1 MIKLAFG
8 LVLSLVFALA
18 MQAQDKGVAWATYS
32 MHGLVQSVRTETS
45 DVVQKDG
52 KNIEG
57 PRIVSM
63 TIEFNEDGGRPEL
76 AMYDAKG
83 NLARRIVMRYEGKK
97 QVEFLNYDGAG
108 RMWLRGTSLYD
119 AEGRTIENATY
130 NGDGSLRSKTT
141 ITRDAQ
147 GRVIETNEVDPKG
160 SPMDK
165 IRYTLNSAGEIA
177 TLERSYYEPPGAIHL
192 KEVHNIAEKR
202 SEFYWYDRDGSLV
215 NTDKRVNQEI
225 NSYAPNGTLVKN
237 TILTDAGK
245 LPDEMIVAPNGS
257 TRKESQVPDEIDPHG
272 NWTRQTKWVTDSQ
285 GTRPVKITYR
295 RITYFGERREVQ
307 P

>member
-1 MIKLAFG
+1 MNK
-8 LVLSLVFALA
+8 LVFGFVVPLFFAFA
-18 MQAQDKGVAWATYS
+18 AQAQDKGVAWATYS
-32 MHGLVQSVRTETS
+32 MHGPVQSVRTETS

-63 TIEFNEDGGRPEL
+63 TIQFNEDGGRPEL
-76 AMYDAKG
+76 GMYDAKG
-83 NLARRIVMRYEGKK
+83 KLARRIVLRYEGKK
-97 QVEFLNYDGAG
+97 QVEALNYDGAG
-108 RMWLRGTSLYD
+108 HMWLRGTNLYD
-119 AEGRTIENATY
+119 AEGHTLEIATY
-130 NGDGSLRSKTT
+130 NGDGSLRSRTI

-165 IRYTLNSAGEIA
+165 IHYTLNAAGETL
-177 TLERSYYEPPGAIHL
+177 TLERSYYDPPGAINH

-215 NTDKRVNQEI
+215 NTDKRVNREI
-225 NSYAPNGTLVKN
+225 NSYAPNGTLIKN

-257 TRKESQVPDEIDPHG
+257 IRKESQVPDEIDPHG
-272 NWTRQTKWVTDSQ
+272 NWTKQTKLVTDSQ

-295 RITYFGERREVQ
+295 TITYFGEGREVQ